1 MKSRNQHYVNDCL
14 LKALLIIQSLF
25 VTQSISALEATIGGL
40 VYDLTGVSAT
50 VMHVAEGNTSS
61 KIVIPETV
69 EYQGLVY
76 TVSAIG
82 EKAFCNYKYDYY
94 YVDGSQKWY
103 SEGPHPFGQP
113 RYYYE
118 SSSIPKANSYV
129 REVVLPKT
137 ITTIGVGAFY
147 NTNITNVE
155 LQEGVKTI
163 LDNAFSRTLMVSI
176 TIPASVT
183 SFGNNIFY
191 ECDLL
196 RTITYL
202 GNMPPTKWVATSQ
215 TFVPNKTKYST
226 PSYSINSASII
237 PMIEWQDEEFTYN
250 GSPHTAAWKN
260 NMEGYTATL
269 NMQALEKNAG
279 SYTIDV
285 PVTFTK
291 GEDSFTINCTYS
303 YKIKKSSLT
312 VTADNA
318 TREYGADNPS
328 LSFAFSGF
336 VDGENEN
343 VLTTKPTITTTAT
356 QNSPVGTYPITISG
370 AESKNYD
377 IVYEPGTLTVT
388 KASLTVTVN
397 DTTRTY
403 GSQNPAFSV
412 RYEGLKNGET
422 APAWATGL
430 SFTTDATAKS
440 NVGTYD
446 VSLNCEAQNYDVSI
460 RNGRLTITPATLTI
474 KAEDASRTYCDD
486 APEYT
491 FTCSGLVNGETVSVL
506 TQLPLFST
514 DAGQDSEVG
523 AYSVTPYGASA
534 PNYDIVYEGAM
545 LNITKRQLTAT
556 ADNISRA
563 YGDTNPTFTV
573 SYSGFVN
580 NETEDVLTKLPAV
593 SSNAKPNSPV
603 GTYPITLGGAD
614 SKNYDI
620 VYEPGT
626 LTVTKAPLTVTVND
640 TTRTYGSQNP
650 AFSVRYEG
658 LKNGETAP
666 AWATG
671 LSFTTDAT
679 AKSNVGTYD
688 VSLNCEAQNYD
699 VSIRNGRLTITPATL
714 TIKAEDASRTY
725 CDDAPEYTFTCSGL
739 VNGETVSVLTQ
750 LPLFSTDA
758 GQDSEVG
765 AYSVTPYGASA
776 PNYDIVYEG
785 AMLNITKR
793 QLTATADNISRA
805 YGDTNPTFTVSYSGF
820 VNNETEDV
828 LTKLPAVSSN
838 AKPNSPVGT
847 YPITL
852 GGADSKNY
860 DIVYEPGTLT
870 VTKAP
875 LTVTVNDTTRTYG
888 SQNPAFSVRYEGL
901 KNGEVAPEWTEKPV
915 FTTSATRTTGV
926 GVYPV
931 TVACEAKNYEV
942 ELVSGYLN
950 VKAAP
955 LTITASNASRL
966 YYEDNPD
973 FTYTY
978 RGFVNN
984 DNSSGFSK
992 QPQIGCDAT
1001 KDSKAGEYEIRVS
1014 GAEFKNYDI
1023 AYVNAT
1029 LTITKR
1035 TLTVQP
1041 KDAERLYGEDNPAFE
1056 ADITGYVNGETDAV
1070 LSNIPTIYTN
1080 ATSTSDVGTYSIL
1093 AKDGEADNY
1102 TFSYQTGTLTIEK
1115 ADQTLTWEQNLSNI
1129 KVGDQVE
1136 LLATSTSGLSI
1147 DYVID
1152 SDIVSLYRVGK
1163 KLFLDCL
1170 AEGTFIIKA
1179 MQNGDINYNP
1189 SVRMVKDVVIT
1200 ARDGI
1205 KSDAHDVNGDG
1216 TVDSQDVLEIYDYMQ
1231 TH

>member
-1 MKSRNQHYVNDCL
+1 MKSKNQHYVNDCL

-25 VTQSISALEATIGGL
+25 VTQSVCALEATIGGL

-50 VMHVAEGNTSS
+50 VMHVAAGNTSS

-82 EKAFCNYKYDYY
+82 KKAFCNYKYDYY

-103 SEGPHPFGQP
+103 SEGPHPFGRP
-113 RYYYE
+113 NYYD
-118 SSSIPKANSYV
+118 SSSSTIPLANSYV

-155 LQEGVKTI
+155 LPEGVKTI
-163 LDNAFSRTLMVSI
+163 GDYAFSRTFMVSI

-183 SFGNNIFY
+183 SFGDYNIFY

-226 PSYSINSASII
+226 PAYSINSASII
-237 PMIEWQDEEFTYN
+237 PMIEWQDEEFAYN

-269 NMQALEKNAG
+269 NMQALEKDAG

-291 GEDSFTINCTYS
+291 GEDSFTADCTYS

-312 VTADNA
+312 VSADNA

-336 VDGENEN
+336 VEGEDEN

-377 IVYEPGTLTVT
+377 IVYESGTLTVT
-388 KASLTVTVN
+388 KAPLTVTVN

-412 RYEGLKNGET
+412 KYEGLKNGEAT
-422 APAWATGL
+422 PAWTTGL
-430 SFTTDATAKS
+430 SFSTDAAAKS

-474 KAEDASRTYCDD
+474 KAEDASRAYCDD

-514 DAGQDSEVG
+514 DADQDSEVG

-556 ADNISRA
+556 VDNISRA
-563 YGDTNPTFTV
+563 YGDTNPAFTV

-603 GTYPITLGGAD
+603 GTYPITLGGAE

-658 LKNGETAP
+658 LKNGEAAP
-666 AWATG
+666 A
-671 LSFTTDAT
+671 
-679 AKSNVGTYD
+679 
-688 VSLNCEAQNYD
+688 
-699 VSIRNGRLTITPATL
+699 
-714 TIKAEDASRTY
+714 
-725 CDDAPEYTFTCSGL
+725 
-739 VNGETVSVLTQ
+739 
-750 LPLFSTDA
+750 
-758 GQDSEVG
+758 
-765 AYSVTPYGASA
+765 
-776 PNYDIVYEG
+776 
-785 AMLNITKR
+785 
-793 QLTATADNISRA
+793 
-805 YGDTNPTFTVSYSGF
+805 
-820 VNNETEDV
+820 
-828 LTKLPAVSSN
+828 
-838 AKPNSPVGT
+838 
-847 YPITL
+847 
-852 GGADSKNY
+852 
-860 DIVYEPGTLT
+860 
-870 VTKAP
+870 
-875 LTVTVNDTTRTYG
+875 
-888 SQNPAFSVRYEGL
+888 
-901 KNGEVAPEWTEKPV
+901 WTEKPV

-931 TVACEAKNYEV
+931 TVDCEAKNYEV

-973 FTYTY
+973 FTYTF

-1080 ATSTSDVGTYSIL
+1080 ATSTSNVGTYSIL
-1093 AKDGEADNY
+1093 AKDGDADNY

-1115 ADQTLTWEQNLSNI
+1115 ADQTLTWEQDLSNI

-1179 MQNGDINYNP
+1179 MQNGDVNYNP

-1200 ARDGI
+1200 ARDGV